1 MACVFLNCIRGGI
14 PFKYLDLPVGAN
26 PRRMLTWDPLVDKIR
41 KKLNSW
47 GNRHISHGGRVVLIN
62 SVLNSI
68 SVFYLS
74 LLKMSVQVIK
84 KAIRIQREFLWDGV
98 NGGRKLSWIKWRVVC
113 QEKKNGGTGV
123 RDLKAMNLS
132 LLMKW
137 RLRLLQREDVAL
149 WKDVLVAK
157 YSDYIL
163 VKWLQF

>member
-1 MACVFLNCIRGGI
+1 
-14 PFKYLDLPVGAN
+14 
-26 PRRMLTWDPLVDKIR
+26 
-41 KKLNSW
+41 
-47 GNRHISHGGRVVLIN
+47 
-62 SVLNSI
+62 
-68 SVFYLS
+68 
-74 LLKMSVQVIK
+74 
-84 KAIRIQREFLWDGV
+84 
-98 NGGRKLSWIKWRVVC
+98 VC
-113 QEKKNGGTGV
+113 QEKKNGGIGV